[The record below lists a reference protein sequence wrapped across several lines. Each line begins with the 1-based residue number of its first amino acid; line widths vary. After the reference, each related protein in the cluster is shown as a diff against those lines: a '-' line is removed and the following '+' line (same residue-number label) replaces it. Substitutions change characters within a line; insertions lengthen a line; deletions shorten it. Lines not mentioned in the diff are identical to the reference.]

1 MAQTSSA
8 AREPSMEE
16 ILASIRRII
25 EDSDVTRQPTPLAGS
40 PVRGEV
46 AEFRRPAVEQP
57 VTPPEKPAMMR
68 NVFHDEPALRGPI
81 DEPTQA
87 APEIESDDEDDVV
100 LNAENDDHSNVR
112 PKPSAHQ
119 PGEAEIPLEEMDLSV
134 EAEIAGVVDAPL
146 KPEPGAEPEQA
157 MTDQE
162 TAMQPKAAAPIAE
175 PVAKTQPSAHMLS
188 QVAERQVAA
197 AFQDLNHAVRA
208 EPRRSFDDIAAEL
221 LRPMLQDWL
230 DNNLPTLVERLV
242 REEIERVVRGE
253 R

>member
-25 EDSDVTRQPTPLAGS
+25 EDSDVTRQPAPVSAS
-40 PVRGEV
+40 APVRGEV
-46 AEFRRPAVEQP
+46 AEFRRPVTEQ
-57 VTPPEKPAMMR
+57 PEKPAMMR
-68 NVFHDEPALRGPI
+68 NVFQDEPALRGPI
-81 DEPTQA
+81 SEPVQA
-87 APEIESDDEDDVV
+87 TPEPEIETDDEDEIV
-100 LNAENDDHSNVR
+100 LNAGNDDHSLR
-112 PKPSAHQ
+112 EPLASSQQLA
-119 PGEAEIPLEEMDLSV
+119 GTDISLEEMDLSV
-134 EAEIAGVVDAPL
+134 EAEIAKAVDTL
-146 KPEPGAEPEQA
+146 LEPEPGAEAEEEVAVQPMA
-157 MTDQE
+157 
-162 TAMQPKAAAPIAE
+162 TA
-175 PVAKTQPSAHMLS
+175 PVADAVAKPQPAPHMLS
-188 QVAERQVAA
+188 QMAERQVAA

-208 EPRRSFDDIAAEL
+208 EPRRSFDNIAAEL